1 MASSFH
7 YSVPTVW
14 LGARGLDVQ
23 TLARWLSGTPQV
35 AVPPDR
41 GYALHLACYLI
52 VLTLVALSMCG
63 RALEAV
69 PHRGNLP
76 TIAFEWPS
84 SRFAEST
91 KLRELRQTFLAQREW
106 TTCSGSLSLAG
117 LCARTVHVDFV
128 RSACLSPHL

>member
-1 MASSFH
+1 
-7 YSVPTVW
+7 
-14 LGARGLDVQ
+14 
-23 TLARWLSGTPQV
+23 
-35 AVPPDR
+35 
-41 GYALHLACYLI
+41 
-52 VLTLVALSMCG
+52 MCG

-106 TTCSGSLSLAG
+106 TTYSGSLSLAG

-128 RSACLSPHL
+128 CTFRMFVTASLVCSYVHIEHGKQTTPTSGDRPSFCRKLLESSTHARTLHV